1 MFSRSNLVSKYK
13 ACAKSIQG
21 VQNNLVKKS
30 RIEPLQR
37 LVNSIEPHLS
47 SKQFHRC
54 RNFITESDLLR
65 SFDRTLSSIQDKF
78 NHKKNEKAASNTLL
92 GKKFALATAGV
103 ASVGSTV
110 PNIVIEPIPEPPPV
124 PPESPEAVAEV
135 VSQVNALGEA
145 TFASL
150 GLGGNTPVGFAQ
162 SCFEYL
168 HVTLGVPWWEA
179 IVLGTLFI
187 RLLLF
192 PLVVIAQ
199 RNAARMNNYLP
210 QLQAIQLKMTEA
222 RQMGNQLETA
232 RYSQELM
239 IFMKEKQLNPLKNM
253 IVPLAQMPVF
263 VSFFMGL
270 RGMANVPVE
279 SLRTGGLWWFTDLTV
294 PDQYFLMP
302 LITSATLYATIE
314 LGTDSAKLSSQ
325 NLQTMKYV
333 LRALPLVVLPF
344 TINFPGAIL
353 CYWVSSNFISLLQ
366 VGILRIPA
374 VRDYFKIE
382 PLITHKN
389 LPVKPKG
396 FTEGLKDSWTNIK
409 ITKELEERRRVD
421 EMQFQRA
428 GRGPIVKT
436 YKYDPTKQSSPTAIS
451 AKKR

>member
-1 MFSRSNLVSKYK
+1 
-13 ACAKSIQG
+13 
-21 VQNNLVKKS
+21 
-30 RIEPLQR
+30 LQ
-37 LVNSIEPHLS
+37 
-47 SKQFHRC
+47 
-54 RNFITESDLLR
+54 
-65 SFDRTLSSIQDKF
+65 
-78 NHKKNEKAASNTLL
+78 KNEKAASNTLL

-103 ASVGSTV
+103 ATVGSTA

-253 IVPLAQMPVF
+253 IVPLAQ
-263 VSFFMGL
+263 
-270 RGMANVPVE
+270 
-279 SLRTGGLWWFTDLTV
+279 
-294 PDQYFLMP
+294 
-302 LITSATLYATIE
+302 
-314 LGTDSAKLSSQ
+314 
-325 NLQTMKYV
+325 
-333 LRALPLVVLPF
+333 
-344 TINFPGAIL
+344 
-353 CYWVSSNFISLLQ
+353 VSSADLKPTCL
-366 VGILRIPA
+366 
-374 VRDYFKIE
+374 YFFPIF
-382 PLITHKN
+382 LDAR
-389 LPVKPKG
+389 LCLVFYG
-396 FTEGLKDSWTNIK
+396 A
-409 ITKELEERRRVD
+409 
-421 EMQFQRA
+421 A
-428 GRGPIVKT
+428 GHG
-436 YKYDPTKQSSPTAIS
+436 
-451 AKKR
+451 

>member
-1 MFSRSNLVSKYK
+1 
-13 ACAKSIQG
+13 
-21 VQNNLVKKS
+21 LVKKS

-65 SFDRTLSSIQDKF
+65 SFNRTLSSIQDKF
-78 NHKKNEKAASNTLL
+78 NHKKNEKAASSTLL